1 MKLNILIIFLLSFI
15 YIIMSQ
21 ENETKSTH
29 YHLDHTINTL
39 FLHGDTI
46 TSEKYSTDHDLSF
59 YFFDEKENDIDG
71 YGSEYIGE
79 QKFYEFRITRIE
91 DTLHFYNG
99 RDFYKYVHSDNF
111 RRTSELDSLTTLSH
125 REDVDVNIDTLKT
138 IYSFLIIKKDDNNI
152 VLEPID
158 PIYKFTMLDTNS
170 IYFNRRNFKQEFHFS
185 K

>member
-1 MKLNILIIFLLSFI
+1 
-15 YIIMSQ
+15 MSQ
-21 ENETKSTH
+21 EKETKSTH
-29 YHLDHTINTL
+29 YHLDYTINTL

-111 RRTSELDSLTTLSH
+111 RRISKSDSLITMSH
-125 REDVDVNIDTLKT
+125 IEDLNINIDTLKT
-138 IYSFLIIKKDDNNI
+138 IYSFLIIKKDDNNL

-158 PIYKFTMLDTNS
+158 PIYKFTMLDTTS
-170 IYFNRRNFKQEFHFS
+170 TLFHKKRFKQEFYFS
-185 K
+185 LRN